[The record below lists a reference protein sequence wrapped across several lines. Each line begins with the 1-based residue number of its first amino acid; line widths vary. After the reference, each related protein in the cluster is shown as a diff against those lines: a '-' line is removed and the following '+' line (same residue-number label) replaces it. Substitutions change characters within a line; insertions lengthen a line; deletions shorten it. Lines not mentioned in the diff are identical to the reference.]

1 MLLATVTVAKE
12 EAEEGTCGVLV
23 QGAGEGAKGPTG
35 DFGASLMGGTGS
47 C

>member
-1 MLLATVTVAKE
+1 MALAAATE
-12 EAEEGTCGVLV
+12 GEAEEGTCGVLV